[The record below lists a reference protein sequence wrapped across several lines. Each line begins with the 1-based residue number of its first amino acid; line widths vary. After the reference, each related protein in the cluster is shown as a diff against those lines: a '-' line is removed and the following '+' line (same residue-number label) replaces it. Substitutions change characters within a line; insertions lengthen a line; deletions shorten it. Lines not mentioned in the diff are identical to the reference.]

1 MPTAFCQAGQNPLFP
16 LTAILPWVILF
27 RKRNQSTLLVTQNT
41 LPLSF
46 AGRVS
51 KLKKESLLQALI
63 KMYMLTSCK
72 LFYTNFCARNQ
83 FLFRIK
89 RLSKFLYRCFEI
101 WAFHSLKQQ
110 LVIKHTVVSI
120 YTKHKFIVTAWIASA
135 INAKDRDVTTQANPT
150 FSLTQIIRAFWLT
163 QSCVGKSICS
173 CEVTIFCGARTIY
186 AITIHL
192 RYAWLPTTVLTN
204 ERLISRSICTQILIT
219 FLYETRTLSS
229 SLICRS
235 PHSSCIPTI

>member
-1 MPTAFCQAGQNPLFP
+1 M
-16 LTAILPWVILF
+16 
-27 RKRNQSTLLVTQNT
+27 
-41 LPLSF
+41 
-46 AGRVS
+46 
-51 KLKKESLLQALI
+51 
-63 KMYMLTSCK
+63 
-72 LFYTNFCARNQ
+72 
-83 FLFRIK
+83 
-89 RLSKFLYRCFEI
+89 
-101 WAFHSLKQQ
+101 
-110 LVIKHTVVSI
+110 IKHTVVSI

-163 QSCVGKSICS
+163 QSCVGKRICS
-173 CEVTIFCGARTIY
+173 CEVTMFCGARTIY

-219 FLYETRTLSS
+219 FLYETRKLSS

-235 PHSSCIPTI
+235 PHSSCIPTIYESYREGRGGLSDRGAGASLILRPRGSTLFGGQVRMARNRGQPAVLILGSFLGIFNS